1 MFRHDR
7 SVVAMML
14 GFFTVVFWVTLYGP
28 LSRGQ
33 TVTPP
38 QVIPPGSEV
47 RWDAPTTNADG
58 TPLAD
63 LARYD
68 VALTEVGILPGAAT
82 LKVIP
87 VPEPATKLD
96 VETLLGG
103 QPAGAYHVWVRAV
116 DLSENASTWT
126 GPLEVYWDRVAPM
139 PPINLKIV
147 VNVNVSVSTGGT
159 P

>member
-1 MFRHDR
+1 MKRDILI
-7 SVVAMML
+7 ATAL
-14 GFFTVVFWVTLYGP
+14 GVLVGIVLLWGP
-28 LSRGQ
+28 PGSAQ
-33 TVTPP
+33 TVTAP
-38 QVIPPGSEV
+38 QVVPAGSELQ
-47 RWDAPTTNADG
+47 WDAPTANADG

-68 VALTEVGILPGAAT
+68 VALTEVGILPDAAT

-87 VPEPATKLD
+87 VPEPATKLGA
-96 VETLLGG
+96 ETLLTG
-103 QPAGAYHVWVRAV
+103 QPAGAYHLWVRAV

-139 PPINLKIV
+139 PPINLRIV
-147 VNVNVSVSTGGT
+147 VNVNVTVGGN